1 MSTTPSLP
9 ERDNQQKQ
17 TAAEPM
23 TKVTERT
30 IAFVI
35 DASSGIG
42 EAVAQRLAAKGITT
56 YAGARRLDRM
66 EHLKQSGVRILR
78 LDPNGTLQPQVTTRV
93 RETI

>member
-1 MSTTPSLP
+1 MSTTPPLP

-17 TAAEPM
+17 TGAEPM

-42 EAVAQRLAAKGITT
+42 AVAQRLTTKGIMT
-56 YAGARRLDRM
+56 YAAAQRPDGT
-66 EHLKQSGVRILR
+66 EHLKQSDVRILR
-78 LDPNGTLQPQVTTRV
+78 LDFNGTPKPQVTTRV
-93 RETI
+93 WETI

>member
-1 MSTTPSLP
+1 MSTTPPLP

-17 TAAEPM
+17 TGAEPM

-42 EAVAQRLAAKGITT
+42 DRRATAHHQRHNDIAAAQRPDGT
-56 YAGARRLDRM
+56 
-66 EHLKQSGVRILR
+66 EHLKQSDVRILR
-78 LDPNGTLQPQVTTRV
+78 LDFNGTPKPQVTTRV
-93 RETI
+93 WETI